1 MISPHLG
8 KKVIWLSRN
17 FLNLCIVIVRILFY
31 SLRHPGKLSQLAFS
45 IFSTINEFYQA
56 THGRLHDFT
65 QTNVFRDIQ
74 EKQIFASS
82 NFFNADSKVA
92 RSMETQ
98 ILATLV
104 RYFNPQTIFEIG
116 TYNGFSTTHFAYNS
130 SPDTK
135 IYTLDLPRDYDLI
148 ATQQE
153 KLKKY
158 SYDDLLVVQL
168 SKENIDKRLYQ
179 GHPCGKKVTE
189 LFVDSLSF
197 DFSPYYGKMDF
208 IFIDGCHALPY
219 VHSDTNNAFK
229 MLSARGMVVWHDFDY
244 IIHRDVFKYLNRLVK
259 THKIYSIP
267 NTRFALYSPVL
278 CGE

>member
-1 MISPHLG
+1 MISPHFG
-8 KKVIWLSRN
+8 KKIIWLSRN

-31 SLRHPGKLSQLAFS
+31 SLRHPSKLSQLAFS
-45 IFSTINEFYQA
+45 LFSTINEFYQT

-65 QTNVFRDIQ
+65 KTNAYRDIQ

-148 ATQQE
+148 AAQQE

-189 LFVDSLSF
+189 LFGDSLNF
-197 DFSPYYGKMDF
+197 DFSP
-208 IFIDGCHALPY
+208 
-219 VHSDTNNAFK
+219 
-229 MLSARGMVVWHDFDY
+229 SA
-244 IIHRDVFKYLNRLVK
+244 
-259 THKIYSIP
+259 
-267 NTRFALYSPVL
+267 
-278 CGE
+278 